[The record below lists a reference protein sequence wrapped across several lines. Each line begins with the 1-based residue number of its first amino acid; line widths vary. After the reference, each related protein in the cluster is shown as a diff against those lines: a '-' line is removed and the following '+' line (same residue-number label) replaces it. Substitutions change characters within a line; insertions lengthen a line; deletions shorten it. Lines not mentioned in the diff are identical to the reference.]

1 MKRLQTLLVPAHLR
15 APGGT
20 SGLVLPALSVA
31 ALLIAAPAAEAQL
44 PQGVSAAD
52 AATPQEAE
60 VLAVVDRLFDAMRAR
75 DADMLQ
81 GVFHP
86 DARMLVAPREGEAP
100 TPASMQPVDGFIESI
115 GAEGPPIHEPYFDPE
130 VRIDGHLAHVWTFY
144 HLYQGEEF
152 SHCGYDSF
160 ELVRTLEGWRIVFI
174 AYTVRTEGGG
184 G

>member
-1 MKRLQTLLVPAHLR
+1 MKRLQILRIPAHLR
-15 APGGT
+15 APEGT
-20 SGLVLPALSVA
+20 SGLVLLALSFA
-31 ALLIAAPAAEAQL
+31 ALLMAAPAAEAQL

-52 AATPQEAE
+52 AATPEEAE

-81 GVFHP
+81 DVFHP

-100 TPASMQPVDGFIESI
+100 TPVSMQPVDGFIESI

-144 HLYQGEEF
+144 HLYRGEEF

-160 ELVRTLEGWRIVFI
+160 ELVRTPEGWKIVFI
-174 AYTVRTEGGG
+174 AYTVQMEGCGV
-184 G
+184 